1 MPPPRTDERI
11 ALTMKVEGMTCAG
24 CAESVRRTI
33 RRLDPG
39 AEVAVDLD
47 HGRVTATTSA
57 QSLDVAQALTA
68 AGYTA
73 TAMTG

>member
-1 MPPPRTDERI
+1 MDEERNE
-11 ALTMKVEGMTCAG
+11 LLMQVEGMTCQG
-24 CAESVRRTI
+24 CVDAVTKTI

-39 AEVAVDLD
+39 AQVDVDLA
-47 HGRVTATTSA
+47 HGRVAVTTRA
-57 QSLDVAQALTA
+57 QSLDVAQALTK

>member
-1 MPPPRTDERI
+1 MDEERNE
-11 ALTMKVEGMTCAG
+11 LLMQVEGMTCQG
-24 CAESVRRTI
+24 CVDAVTKTI

-39 AEVAVDLD
+39 AQVEVDLA
-47 HGRVTATTSA
+47 HGRVAVTTRA
-57 QSLDVAQALTA
+57 QSLDVAQALTK

>member
-1 MPPPRTDERI
+1 MDEERNE
-11 ALTMKVEGMTCAG
+11 LLMQVEGMTCQG
-24 CAESVRRTI
+24 CVEAVTKTI

-39 AEVAVDLD
+39 AQVEVDLA
-47 HGRVTATTSA
+47 HGRVAVTTRA
-57 QSLDVAQALTA
+57 QSLDVAQALTR

>member
-1 MPPPRTDERI
+1 MDETQSDF
-11 ALTMKVEGMTCAG
+11 LMQVEGMTCAG
-24 CAESVRRTI
+24 CVEAVRRTI

-39 AEVAVDLD
+39 AVVDVDLE
-47 HGRVTATTSA
+47 HGRIGVKTSA
-57 QSLDVAQALTA
+57 QSLAVVDALTQ

>member
-1 MPPPRTDERI
+1 MDEERNE
-11 ALTMKVEGMTCAG
+11 LLMQVEGMTCQG
-24 CAESVRRTI
+24 CVEAVTKTI

-39 AEVAVDLD
+39 AQVDVDLA
-47 HGRVTATTSA
+47 HGRVAVTTQA
-57 QSLDVAQALTA
+57 QSLDVAQALTK